1 MSYIITRIN
10 IVLVKFNNRYNN
22 ARNELKAMSA
32 HDGKVQLQIRA
43 SFTKNT
49 CNKCKNHSTE

>member
-22 ARNELKAMSA
+22 AR
-32 HDGKVQLQIRA
+32 RA
-43 SFTKNT
+43 EGGGGLGTS
-49 CNKCKNHSTE
+49 